1 MIYLF
6 QVSPQII
13 TPPISRYVTEG
24 DRVDLICIASGF
36 PKPTLVWTFN
46 NGNLPSGINQFNRE
60 GESNLVLPSVTK
72 EMNGTYKCT
81 AKNKANTAAHSAVLR
96 VYGKLRIND
105 IVDDDDDD
113 DNDDDDVDNDDDDYD
128 DDDDD
133 DVDNDDDDDDDD
145 DNEDDDDED
154 DDDVI
159 HQIEFYPMD
168 SVIHPSNNGDM
179 TLKKKRMISILNTK
193 N

>member
-1 MIYLF
+1 MFNLGIYLF

-24 DRVDLICIASGF
+24 DRVDLICRASGV
-36 PKPTLVWTFN
+36 PEPTLVWTFN
-46 NGNLPSGINQFNRE
+46 NGNLPSGINQFNRK

-81 AKNKANTAAHSAVLR
+81 AKNKANTAAYSAALR
-96 VYGKLRIND
+96 VYGKLRINY
-105 IVDDDDDD
+105 IVHDDDEDVDS
-113 DNDDDDVDNDDDDYD
+113 DDDDVDNNDDDDDYD
-128 DDDDD
+128 DDDVDN
-133 DVDNDDDDDDDD
+133 DNDDDDDED
-145 DNEDDDDED
+145 DNDDDEY

-159 HQIEFYPMD
+159 HQIEFYPTD

-179 TLKKKRMISILNTK
+179 TFKKTDDINA
-193 N
+193 